1 MPFGVTVNSHDQTKC
16 ADTVRHREPLRSD
29 AREIAIAELVRRRR
43 RLGTLTRNQEIAI
56 ENLLMFTVNRISE
69 LVGKALEE

>member
-1 MPFGVTVNSHDQTKC
+1 VNSHDQTKRT
-16 ADTVRHREPLRSD
+16 DTVRQREPSMPD
-29 AREIAIAELVRRRR
+29 AREIAKAEMVRRRR

-69 LVGKALEE
+69 LVARALEA